1 MSTRSV
7 HVDTIGHPIA
17 SIRFPQT
24 TDKRSES
31 RSARD
36 CGRETFATDARRGCA
51 KSGMSYSRDHV
62 LEGVSECFVNFGC

>member
-7 HVDTIGHPIA
+7 HVDTIGHPIV

-31 RSARD
+31 YSARD
-36 CGRETFATDARRGCA
+36 CEREILATDAR
-51 KSGMSYSRDHV
+51 SRDG
-62 LEGVSECFVNFGC
+62 LR